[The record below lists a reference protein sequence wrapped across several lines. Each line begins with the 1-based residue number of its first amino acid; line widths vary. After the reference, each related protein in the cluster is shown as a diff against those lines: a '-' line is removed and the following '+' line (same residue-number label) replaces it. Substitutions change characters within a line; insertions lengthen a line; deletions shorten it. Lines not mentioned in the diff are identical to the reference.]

1 MELLVLGSLGF
12 LGYTYL
18 NKEYDQLGIK
28 VDTPSEHQGGGVTLT
43 EHVTKYKNPEPKKK
57 TNMFNFSEM
66 GINYANNKASTLNW
80 TNLNEAYKVL

>member
-43 EHVTKYKNPEPKKK
+43 EHVTKYKNP
-57 TNMFNFSEM
+57 
-66 GINYANNKASTLNW
+66 
-80 TNLNEAYKVL
+80 